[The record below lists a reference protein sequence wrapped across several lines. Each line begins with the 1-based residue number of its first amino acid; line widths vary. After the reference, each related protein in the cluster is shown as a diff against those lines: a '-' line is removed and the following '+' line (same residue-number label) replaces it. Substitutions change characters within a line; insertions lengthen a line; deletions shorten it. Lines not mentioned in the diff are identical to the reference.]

1 MAIEFVVR
9 NEVADGDLRTIVFFW
24 LAAVVAVVVVYVVEM
39 RRFRAAPA
47 VVVELTLA
55 SDNLR
60 LRTGALGNEGAVTI
74 RGDRDVPVLRI
85 ETLEVVEA
93 VDIFLDLAIESREVI
108 LSLGVLNPDVE
119 SSFGLDSGAFE
130 REEVERTGKGG
141 GRSVCYVTDEGTVF
155 AMFSR
160 IVDA

>member
-1 MAIEFVVR
+1 M
-9 NEVADGDLRTIVFFW
+9 
-24 LAAVVAVVVVYVVEM
+24 AVVVVDVVEI

-60 LRTGALGNEGAVTI
+60 LLTGALGSEGAVTI
-74 RGDRDVPVLRI
+74 RGDRNVPVLRI

-93 VDIFLDLAIESREVI
+93 VDIFLDLAIESREVM

-119 SSFGLDSGAFE
+119 SSFGLDSDAFE
-130 REEVERTGKGG
+130 REEVERTGGG
-141 GRSVCYVTDEGTVF
+141 GWSVCCVVDEGTVF
-155 AMFSR
+155 AVFRR

>member
-1 MAIEFVVR
+1 M
-9 NEVADGDLRTIVFFW
+9 
-24 LAAVVAVVVVYVVEM
+24 VVVDVVEI

-60 LRTGALGNEGAVTI
+60 LRTGALGSEGAVTI

-85 ETLEVVEA
+85 ETLDVVEA
-93 VDIFLDLAIESREVI
+93 VDIFLDLAIESREVM

-119 SSFGLDSGAFE
+119 SSFGLDSDTFE
-130 REEVERTGKGG
+130 REQVKRTGEGG
-141 GRSVCYVTDEGTVF
+141 VRSVCCVVDEGTVF
-155 AMFSR
+155 AVFCR

>member
-1 MAIEFVVR
+1 M
-9 NEVADGDLRTIVFFW
+9 
-24 LAAVVAVVVVYVVEM
+24 AVVVVDVVEM

-55 SDNLR
+55 SESLR

-74 RGDRDVPVLRI
+74 RGDRDVLVLPI

-93 VDIFLDLAIESREVI
+93 VDDIFLDLATESWEVM
-108 LSLGVLNPDVE
+108 LSLGVLNADVE
-119 SSFGLDSGAFE
+119 SSFGLGSDAFK
-130 REEVERTGKGG
+130 REEVERTGEGG
-141 GRSVCYVTDEGTVF
+141 GRSVCCVVDEGTVF
-155 AMFSR
+155 AVFRR

>member
-1 MAIEFVVR
+1 MTTDFLAAEPAVEFVVR
-9 NEVADGDLRTIVFFW
+9 NEVADGDLRIIVFFW
-24 LAAVVAVVVVYVVEM
+24 PVAVVAVVVVDVVEI

-47 VVVELTLA
+47 VVVEFTLA

-93 VDIFLDLAIESREVI
+93 VDIFLDLPIESREVM
-108 LSLGVLNPDVE
+108 LSLGVLNADVE
-119 SSFGLDSGAFE
+119 SSFGLDSDAFE
-130 REEVERTGKGG
+130 REEVERTGEGG
-141 GRSVCYVTDEGTVF
+141 G
-155 AMFSR
+155 
-160 IVDA
+160 

>member
-1 MAIEFVVR
+1 M
-9 NEVADGDLRTIVFFW
+9 
-24 LAAVVAVVVVYVVEM
+24 AVVVVDVIEI
-39 RRFRAAPA
+39 RRFLAAPA

-85 ETLEVVEA
+85 ETFEIVEA
-93 VDIFLDLAIESREVI
+93 VDIFLDLAIESREVM

-119 SSFGLDSGAFE
+119 SSF
-130 REEVERTGKGG
+130 
-141 GRSVCYVTDEGTVF
+141 
-155 AMFSR
+155 
-160 IVDA
+160 

>member
-24 LAAVVAVVVVYVVEM
+24 LDAVVAVVVVYVVEM
-39 RRFRAAPA
+39 RRFRDAPA

-55 SDNLR
+55 SDNIR

-85 ETLEVVEA
+85 ETL
-93 VDIFLDLAIESREVI
+93 
-108 LSLGVLNPDVE
+108 
-119 SSFGLDSGAFE
+119 
-130 REEVERTGKGG
+130 
-141 GRSVCYVTDEGTVF
+141 
-155 AMFSR
+155 
-160 IVDA
+160 